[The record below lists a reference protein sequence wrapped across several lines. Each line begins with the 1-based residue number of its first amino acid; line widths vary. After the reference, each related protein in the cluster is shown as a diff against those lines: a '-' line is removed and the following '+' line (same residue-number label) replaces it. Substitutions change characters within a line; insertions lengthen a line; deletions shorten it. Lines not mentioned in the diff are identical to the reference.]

1 MIPVNKGKNDKG
13 YYRAIYTVLW
23 DDLDFREL
31 NSNTKLV
38 FLYLRTS
45 PDSNM
50 PCIYR
55 IYIEAVMKHTGLSEA
70 IIRDSISILCKTNW
84 IEYQDGIVWVKN
96 ALKFDP
102 AISLNNIHHF
112 KSIQMAIRSLPQLD
126 IVQSFLDFYKITME
140 EPCGPKPTPAKAAA
154 KEDVER
160 IMNLWNVVC
169 GKVLPKVIELTD
181 RRHQLI
187 NVRLDERPDFKFWE
201 ELFKRVTTTP
211 FLLGDN
217 NRGWKTTFDWV
228 LNANNLVKIMEGN
241 WPTTQQGA
249 APKQSSQTTSSL
261 WGKCKKCEKETLKAN
276 LNQDGL
282 CLNCNPEA
290 GKQTE
295 RLKEMMQNIGKKIPN
310 QPSTLSNPEETA

>member
-1 MIPVNKGKNDKG
+1 MIRVDKGKNNRG
-13 YYRAIYTVLW
+13 YFRAIYTVLW
-23 DDLDFREL
+23 DDTDFRDL
-31 NSNTKLV
+31 DSNTKLV

-55 IYIEAVMKHTGLSEA
+55 IYVEAIMKHTGLSEA
-70 IIRDSISILCKTNW
+70 IIRDSISVLCKTNW
-84 IEYQDGIVWVKN
+84 IEYEDNIVWVKKG
-96 ALKFDP
+96 LQFDP
-102 AISLNNIHHF
+102 TISLNNIHHV
-112 KSIQMAIRSLPQLD
+112 KSIQMAIRSLPQKD
-126 IVQSFLDFYKITME
+126 IVQSFLSFYKITME
-140 EPCGPKPTPAKAAA
+140 ESGSAAPTKAAV

-160 IMNLWNVVC
+160 IMNLWNVIC
-169 GKVLPKVIELTD
+169 GKVLPKVIECTD
-181 RRHQLI
+181 RRRQLI

-201 ELFKRVTTTP
+201 ELFKRVATTP

-228 LNANNLVKIMEGN
+228 LNPNNLVKIMEGN

-249 APKQSSQTTSSL
+249 APKSQSQTTRGL
-261 WGKCKKCEKETLKAN
+261 WGNCKKCKKESLKES

-282 CLNCNPEA
+282 CSNCNPEA

-295 RLKEMMQNIGKKIPN
+295 RLKELTQNIGKKIPS
-310 QPSTLSNPEETA
+310 QPSTSLKPEPTA